1 MKVLIVSDA
10 QSVHTQRWVSSL
22 NGKGIEIVLY
32 SIVPYD
38 GDFYTSKGI
47 RCHYFDL
54 FNYKREN
61 YGILYPILRHLQA
74 VRDLKRV
81 IKEEKPQILH
91 SHFVTSYSLIAA
103 LSGFHPLIESVWGS
117 DVYIYPKKSILHRL
131 LVKFTLSKAD
141 KILSTS
147 NVMAEETH
155 KYTKKEI
162 EITPFGV
169 DTSLFRRTGT
179 RSGEKFVVGSVKSL
193 SANYGNEYIL
203 RAFAELVRRNPDADC
218 TLELIGKGPHYG
230 KLTLMAWALGIDDKV
245 NFRGFI
251 PNDSLPKEFEKFS
264 ITCYMS
270 NSESFGVSAIESM
283 ACECPVVASD
293 ADGFREVIEDGATGI
308 IVPRKD
314 YMAAAD
320 AMEKFL
326 HNRELVE
333 KMGKTGRKR
342 VCDLYT
348 WDKNVDSM
356 IQIYLCLDKESRH
369 INGTSKK
376 KFEEAWRK

>member
-22 NGKGIEIVLY
+22 NGKGVEIVLY

-169 DTSLFRRTGT
+169 DTSLFRRAGT

-320 AMEKFL
+320 AMEKLL

-333 KMGKTGRKR
+333 KMGKAGRKR

-369 INGTSKK
+369 INGTSKG
-376 KFEEAWRK
+376 

>member
-22 NGKGIEIVLY
+22 NGKGVEIVLY

-61 YGILYPILRHLQA
+61 YGILYPIWRHIQA
-74 VRDLKRV
+74 IKDLKRI
-81 IKEEKPQILH
+81 IKEENPQILH

-117 DVYIYPKKSILHRL
+117 DVYIYPKKSILHRW
-131 LVKFTLSKAD
+131 LVKFTLGKAD

-147 NVMAEETH
+147 KVMAEETH

-169 DTSLFRRTGT
+169 DTSLFCRNGRRLEG
-179 RSGEKFVVGSVKSL
+179 KFIVGSVKSL
-193 SANYGNEYIL
+193 STNYGNEYIL

-230 KLTLMAWALGIDDKV
+230 KLTLLAWTLGIDDKV

-251 PNDSLPKEFEKFS
+251 PNDSLPQEFEKFS

-293 ADGFREVIEDGATGI
+293 ADGFREVIEDGVTGI

-326 HNRELVE
+326 HNRDLVE
-333 KMGKTGRKR
+333 KMGKAGRER
-342 VCDLYT
+342 VCGLYS
-348 WDKNVDSM
+348 WEDNVNSM
-356 IQIYLCLDKESRH
+356 IQIYLCLG
-369 INGTSKK
+369 NTGN
-376 KFEEAWRK
+376 

>member
-10 QSVHTQRWVSSL
+10 QSVHTQKWVSSL
-22 NGKGIEIVLY
+22 NGKGVEIVLY

-61 YGILYPILRHLQA
+61 YGILYPIWRHIQA
-74 VRDLKRV
+74 IKDLKRV
-81 IKEEKPQILH
+81 IKEENPQILH

-117 DVYIYPKKSILHRL
+117 DVYIYPKKSILHKW
-131 LVKFTLSKAD
+131 LVKFTLGKAD

-147 NVMAEETH
+147 NVMAEETR
-155 KYTKKEI
+155 KYTNKDI

-169 DTSLFRRTGT
+169 DTSLFRRSKA
-179 RSGEKFVVGSVKSL
+179 RPGEKFVVGSVKSL
-193 SANYGNEYIL
+193 SSNYGNEYIL
-203 RAFAELVRRNPDADC
+203 RAFAEVVHRNPNTDC
-218 TLELIGKGPHYG
+218 SLEFIGKGPHYG
-230 KLTLMAWALGIDDKV
+230 KLNLLAWSLGIDDKV
-245 NFRGFI
+245 TFRGFI
-251 PNDSLPKEFEKFS
+251 PNESLPQEFEKFS

-293 ADGFREVIEDGATGI
+293 ADGFKEVVEEGKTGF

-320 AMEKFL
+320 AIQKFIDNPQL
-326 HNRELVE
+326 VETMGKAGREAVCSKYRWEDNVE
-333 KMGKTGRKR
+333 KMI
-342 VCDLYT
+342 
-348 WDKNVDSM
+348 S
-356 IQIYLCLDKESRH
+356 IYRE
-369 INGTSKK
+369 TV
-376 KFEEAWRK
+376 

>member
-1 MKVLIVSDA
+1 MKVLVVSDA

-22 NGKGIEIVLY
+22 SEKGVEIVLY
-32 SIVPYD
+32 SIVPFE
-38 GDFYTSKGI
+38 GDFYSSKGI

-61 YGILYPILRHLQA
+61 MGMLYPIWRHLQA
-74 VRDLKRV
+74 VKDLKRV
-81 IKEEKPQILH
+81 IKEENPQILH

-117 DVYIYPKKSILHRL
+117 DVYIYPKKSILHKW
-131 LVKFTLSKAD
+131 LVKFTLGKAD
-141 KILSTS
+141 KVLSTS
-147 NVMAEETH
+147 NVMGDETH
-155 KYTKKEI
+155 KYTQKKI

-169 DTSLFRRTGT
+169 NTSLFCRKNRRPEG
-179 RSGEKFVVGSVKSL
+179 KFVVGSVKSL
-193 SANYGNEYIL
+193 SSNYGNEYIIK
-203 RAFAELVRRNPDADC
+203 AFAEIVKRNPDLDC
-218 TLELIGKGPHYG
+218 SLELIGKGPHQG
-230 KLTLMAWALGIDDKV
+230 KLTLLAWALGIDDKV

-251 PNDSLPKEFEKFS
+251 PNDSLPQEFEKFS

-293 ADGFREVIEDGATGI
+293 ADGFREVIEDGKTGF

-320 AMEKFL
+320 AIQKFIDNPQLIESMGKAGREKVCSKYRWED
-326 HNRELVE
+326 NVEKMISIYRELV
-333 KMGKTGRKR
+333 
-342 VCDLYT
+342 
-348 WDKNVDSM
+348 
-356 IQIYLCLDKESRH
+356 
-369 INGTSKK
+369 
-376 KFEEAWRK
+376 